1 MTAAIVAM
9 GLALTFAVYLLQSNL
24 VSTEF
29 RKLEE
34 NQART
39 DLGRVLQRFDVLLE
53 TIDANVYDWAAWD
66 DTYQFAEDN
75 NLRFIDSNLYPE
87 TFENFGTDVVA
98 FVDDDFEPLWVKV
111 FDFAADPG
119 ERDLMDTHQD
129 AVLET
134 MREFALRIDTG
145 TSRDDQYYSGLF
157 SLGEQPV
164 MFSMRPIIR
173 SDGGGPVNGYLLFGT
188 RLTPSLVEDYREQI
202 SVNFDIGS
210 LASRDAL
217 KSQGD
222 TAIENASSEL
232 MVARRPYLAG
242 QEGGFLVTAYLPRHI
257 TQTGARTQNRVVG
270 VFLLICLVIALMTW
284 WMLRRNLVAPLQQ
297 LKSEVLYIRR
307 TGDWSAQSEVQT
319 QDEIGLLASEFNGM
333 LKTIDEDHSKLTQL
347 NDELSKE
354 QARSLHA
361 QKELERANWELK
373 SLSEKDAV
381 TGLFNRLALE
391 RKLDWDWS
399 TLGRTGQ
406 PLSMLFVDIDLF
418 KQYNDH
424 YGHQAGDDC
433 LRRVAIV
440 MESVVRRDADMV
452 ARYGGEEFMIL
463 LPNTGKDE
471 AHALGCHLLEVI
483 RDEAIEHIYSP
494 YDQKLTVSIGVA
506 SAVPAKNISV
516 QWLIETADRALY
528 LAKHNGRARVEEAS
542 LD

>member
-1 MTAAIVAM
+1 MSISSKMTAAIVAM

-217 KSQGD
+217 KSQG
-222 TAIENASSEL
+222 I
-232 MVARRPYLAG
+232 RRLKTPAPSLWLPAVPTWQDRRAG
-242 QEGGFLVTAYLPRHI
+242 FWSLPTFPGTSRKPVPE
-257 TQTGARTQNRVVG
+257 RR
-270 VFLLICLVIALMTW
+270 IALS
-284 WMLRRNLVAPLQQ
+284 VC
-297 LKSEVLYIRR
+297 
-307 TGDWSAQSEVQT
+307 
-319 QDEIGLLASEFNGM
+319 FC
-333 LKTIDEDHSKLTQL
+333 
-347 NDELSKE
+347 LSV
-354 QARSLHA
+354 
-361 QKELERANWELK
+361 W
-373 SLSEKDAV
+373 
-381 TGLFNRLALE
+381 
-391 RKLDWDWS
+391 
-399 TLGRTGQ
+399 
-406 PLSMLFVDIDLF
+406 
-418 KQYNDH
+418 
-424 YGHQAGDDC
+424 
-433 LRRVAIV
+433 
-440 MESVVRRDADMV
+440 
-452 ARYGGEEFMIL
+452 
-463 LPNTGKDE
+463 
-471 AHALGCHLLEVI
+471 
-483 RDEAIEHIYSP
+483 
-494 YDQKLTVSIGVA
+494 
-506 SAVPAKNISV
+506 
-516 QWLIETADRALY
+516 
-528 LAKHNGRARVEEAS
+528 
-542 LD
+542 